1 MSGAAGAPAPD
12 TGHRDAPGV
21 AGAEVSAGESPACP
35 DAAREPGWGATLA
48 DGFGDGPGGPDAGD
62 DESAVGPGWGATL
75 ADGFGEGPDGGGGG
89 AGPSG
94 VGPVFD
100 ALAAIDEHISAV
112 LGLLDRQQVALADV
126 PEVAVRLHTV
136 QNRVQAGHLAA
147 VGQVSAGGVLPP
159 GPLTVTGW
167 LRASHRLTPRA
178 AGLLT
183 HTAAWLAEHPLT
195 FEALAAGAITVAH
208 VTVMRK
214 VSQANQAR
222 REAFAAVEATFVEL
236 AAQAD
241 PMLLRQ
247 VLDAWAVNVDPDTA
261 DEDADAAHAKRR
273 LYLSPVADGWELDGW
288 LPNLAG
294 AELAGILNE
303 LMAQALRD
311 APADQLREAA
321 SARRA
326 DALMDA
332 ARAAAAGMSDA
343 AAGRAAVVVTLPV
356 TALHTCTGCGQ
367 PHHTPDPSCHH
378 PEHHLCTCTG
388 TGHSDTDSR
397 TDTSTS
403 DGNLGIR
410 GGLGV
415 DGASTGSTGD
425 GLAAAAA
432 SAAAAAAA
440 QVMVD
445 ALAAG
450 RPDPHT
456 ATWAVGNG
464 PGHGHLAPCQ
474 LRWATCDGEI
484 TRLILDPDSRPLDIG
499 RATRTI
505 PVHLRHA
512 LNVRDRGCVIP
523 GCDRPTGWCHAHHVK
538 HWADGG
544 STSVDNLVL
553 LCARHHTELH
563 LGHWHITIT
572 NRLPAVEHI
581 PAGQRHLARTNYRRR
596 QPQAA

>member
-1 MSGAAGAPAPD
+1 MSGAAGAPAP
-12 TGHRDAPGV
+12 G
-21 AGAEVSAGESPACP
+21 
-35 DAAREPGWGATLA
+35 
-48 DGFGDGPGGPDAGD
+48 AGD
-62 DESAVGPGWGATL
+62 TSGNAAAVEPGWGATL

-89 AGPSG
+89 QVG
-94 VGPVFD
+94 VGAVFD
-100 ALAAIDEHISAV
+100 ALAAIDEQVSAV

-183 HTAAWLAEHPLT
+183 HTATWLAEHPLT

-241 PMLLRQ
+241 PVLLRQ

-261 DEDADAAHAKRR
+261 DEDADTAHAKRR
-273 LYLSPVADGWELDGW
+273 LFLSPVADGWELDGW

-311 APADQLREAA
+311 APEDQLREAA

-326 DALMDA
+326 DALLDA
-332 ARAAAAGMSDA
+332 ARAAAAGMPDA

-378 PEHHLCTCTG
+378 PEHHLCTCTTDTGTG
-388 TGHSDTDSR
+388 TGHSDSDTR

-403 DGNLGIR
+403 G
-410 GGLGV
+410 
-415 DGASTGSTGD
+415 
-425 GLAAAAA
+425 

-440 QVMVD
+440 QVMVE

-450 RPDPHT
+450 RPDPHM

-505 PVHLRHA
+505 PAHLRHA
-512 LNVRDRGCVIP
+512 LNARDRGCVIP
-523 GCDRPTGWCHAHHVK
+523 GCDRPPGWCHAHHIQ

-544 STSVDNLVL
+544 ATAIDNLAL

-572 NRLPAVEHI
+572 DRLPMVTHI
-581 PAGQRHLARTNYRRR
+581 PAGQRHHNRTHHRRR